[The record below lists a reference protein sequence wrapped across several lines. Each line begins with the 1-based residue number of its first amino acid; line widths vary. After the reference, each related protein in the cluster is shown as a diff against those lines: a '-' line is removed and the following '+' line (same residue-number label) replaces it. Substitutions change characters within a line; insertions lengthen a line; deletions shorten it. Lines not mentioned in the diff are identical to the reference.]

1 MTYLL
6 ESELLQSQDT
16 WKRSQIRL
24 TPTLHKAVLEYSSRH
39 ELASLNTAFLALINQ
54 GLTTSKK
61 KVKRKIIFTEWHPTH
76 LELEYSEGFI
86 SHNENVRMA
95 CSKYMSDFFNDYPS
109 HELITFEFKSQIQ
122 KIHKKDQEVLFGIR
136 IWYSYPVSE

>member
-24 TPTLHKAVLEYSSRH
+24 TPTLHKAVTDYAAE
-39 ELASLNTAFLALINQ
+39 EDVASFNTALLGLIKQ
-54 GLTTSKK
+54 GLTSLKK
-61 KVKRKIIFTEWHPTH
+61 LSRKSIFTEWHPTH
-76 LELEYSEGFI
+76 LELEDSDSFM
-86 SHNENVRMA
+86 SHNEKVRMA

-109 HELITFEFKSQIQ
+109 HELISFEFKSRTQ
-122 KIHKKDQEVLFGIR
+122 KIHRKDQEVLYGIR
-136 IWYSYPVSE
+136 IWYSYPVGK

>member
-24 TPTLHKAVLEYSSRH
+24 TPTLHKAILDYTDKNELSSF
-39 ELASLNTAFLALINQ
+39 NTALLALINK

-61 KVKRKIIFTEWHPTH
+61 ENKRKVMFTEYNPNPPY
-76 LELEYSEGFI
+76 EKESAQYKEAM
-86 SHNENVRMA
+86 RMA
-95 CSKYMSDFFNDYPS
+95 CANFMSKFFNENPD
-109 HELITFEFKSQIQ
+109 HEFMQFENKTIND
-122 KIHKKDQEVLFGIR
+122 KKGGESIIGIR
-136 IWYSYPVSE
+136 IWYSYPA

>member
-24 TPTLHKAVLEYSSRH
+24 TPTLHKAIVDYTSENELSSF
-39 ELASLNTAFLALINQ
+39 NTALLVLINK

-61 KVKRKIIFTEWHPTH
+61 LPKRKIIFTE
-76 LELEYSEGFI
+76 YSPSSSFEDYNPNN
-86 SHNENVRMA
+86 NEAVRMA
-95 CSKYMSDFFNDYPS
+95 CAEFMSKFFADHPD
-109 HELITFEFKSQIQ
+109 HEFMQLESNTITNKKGHEILI
-122 KIHKKDQEVLFGIR
+122 GIR
-136 IWYSYPVSE
+136 IWYSYPA

>member
-24 TPTLHKAVLEYSSRH
+24 TPTLHKAVLEYSSKH

-61 KVKRKIIFTEWHPTH
+61 TGKRKIIFTEWNPSMM
-76 LELEYSEGFI
+76 LGDLNPMS
-86 SHNENVRMA
+86 NEAVRINCAEFMT
-95 CSKYMSDFFNDYPS
+95 DFFSQNPD
-109 HELITFEFKSQIQ
+109 FEFMQLESKTTTNKKGH
-122 KIHKKDQEVLFGIR
+122 KIITGIR
-136 IWYSYPVSE
+136 IWYSYPA

>member
-24 TPTLHKAVLEYSSRH
+24 TPTLHKAIVDYSTENDLS
-39 ELASLNTAFLALINQ
+39 SFNTALLVLINK

-61 KVKRKIIFTEWHPTH
+61 PTKRNVIFTEYNPSSIYD
-76 LELEYSEGFI
+76 EPSPNN
-86 SHNENVRMA
+86 NEEVRMA
-95 CSKYMSDFFNDYPS
+95 CADFMTQFFARNSSYEFIQFES
-109 HELITFEFKSQIQ
+109 NTITD
-122 KIHKKDQEVLFGIR
+122 KKGREIIVGIR
-136 IWYSYPVSE
+136 IWYSYPA

>member
-24 TPTLHKAVLEYSSRH
+24 TPTLHKAVLDYISEH
-39 ELASLNTAFLALINQ
+39 ELSSLNTAFLALINQ
-54 GLTTSKK
+54 GLTTSKGNTK
-61 KVKRKIIFTEWHPTH
+61 HKIIFTEWHPTH
-76 LELEYSEGFI
+76 LELENSDSFI
-86 SHNENVRMA
+86 SHNEKVRMA
-95 CSKYMSDFFNDYPS
+95 CAEYMNEFFDKYPS
-109 HELITFEFKSQIQ
+109 HNLIKFEFKSRIQ

-136 IWYSYPVSE
+136 IWYRYPVGN

>member
-24 TPTLHKAVLEYSSRH
+24 TPTLHKAVTDYAAE
-39 ELASLNTAFLALINQ
+39 EDVASFNTALLVLINQ
-54 GLTTSKK
+54 GLTSLKK
-61 KVKRKIIFTEWHPTH
+61 LSRKIIFTEWHPTH
-76 LELEYSEGFI
+76 LELEDSDNFI
-86 SHNENVRMA
+86 SHNEKVRMA

-109 HELITFEFKSQIQ
+109 HELISFEFKSRTQ
-122 KIHKKDQEVLFGIR
+122 KIHRKDQEVLYGIR
-136 IWYSYPVSE
+136 IWYSYPVSK